1 MVALARVRRTAPQ
14 VPSAARREEPWLAGA
29 LTWALVLCWVG
40 TICVVVLSAS
50 AALGPGRPTWWGVA
64 IAIVLIVV
72 SVEPVRRWV
81 RRGVEDVVYSHH
93 DDAFNVVTRL
103 NRQLG
108 APRDEEQPVSDRMSV
123 AAVLARTLSVP
134 YVEVVADGVTSSVVG
149 SRPEDRELHVVPLT
163 YGDDALG
170 EIRVSSRRAGVRL
183 SGEELALLRD
193 LADQLAIGM
202 YAVRMSEEVSAS
214 RTALVAAREEERR
227 RIRRDLHDGLGP
239 TLASLRLQLAAAQRL
254 LATEP
259 DEAAAIL
266 ADVSGQMN
274 QTTAEIRRL
283 VYGLRPPLLDE
294 LGLVAAIRNHPA
306 ALSSIELDVQPDV
319 LVPLPAAVEVAF
331 YRIATEAIHN
341 VVRHSGG
348 RHARIAFDI
357 DDRHATMSVSD
368 DGRGLPEPF
377 VAGVGVSAIRERAA
391 EVGGTAEWQANPGGG
406 VTVTTTVPLEGT
418 LHA

>member
-1 MVALARVRRTAPQ
+1 MLSPASAERPHS

-50 AALGPGRPTWWGVA
+50 AALGPRRPTWWGVA

-72 SVEPVRRWV
+72 SVQPVRRWV

-108 APRDEEQPVSDRMSV
+108 APRDEEQPVSDHMSV

-134 YVEVVADGVTSSVVG
+134 YVEVVARWSHQQCRRHPARGPRAPRRPADLRRTKRSARSGSAHGGPAYACPARSS
-149 SRPEDRELHVVPLT
+149 
-163 YGDDALG
+163 
-170 EIRVSSRRAGVRL
+170 
-183 SGEELALLRD
+183 ALLRD

-239 TLASLRLQLAAAQRL
+239 TLASLRLQLAAA
-254 LATEP
+254 
-259 DEAAAIL
+259 
-266 ADVSGQMN
+266 SGCSPRN
-274 QTTAEIRRL
+274 RTRR
-283 VYGLRPPLLDE
+283 R
-294 LGLVAAIRNHPA
+294 R
-306 ALSSIELDVQPDV
+306 SSP
-319 LVPLPAAVEVAF
+319 
-331 YRIATEAIHN
+331 T
-341 VVRHSGG
+341 
-348 RHARIAFDI
+348 
-357 DDRHATMSVSD
+357 
-368 DGRGLPEPF
+368 
-377 VAGVGVSAIRERAA
+377 
-391 EVGGTAEWQANPGGG
+391 
-406 VTVTTTVPLEGT
+406 
-418 LHA
+418 

>member
-1 MVALARVRRTAPQ
+1 MVALARVRRSAPQ
-14 VPSAARREEPWLAGA
+14 VSPAARREEPWLAGA

-50 AALGPGRPTWWGVA
+50 AALGPGRPTWCGVA

-108 APRDEEQPVSDRMSV
+108 TPRDDEQPVSDHMSV

-134 YVEVVADGVTSSVVG
+134 YVEVVSDGVTSSVVG
-149 SRPEDRELHVVPLT
+149 TRSEDRELHVVPLT
-163 YGDDALG
+163 YSDDVLG

-183 SGEELALLRD
+183 SGEELGLLRD

-239 TLASLRLQLAAAQRL
+239 TLASLRLQLAAARRL
-254 LATEP
+254 LP
-259 DEAAAIL
+259 HDPHAAATL
-266 ADVSGQMN
+266 VDELQDEVRS
-274 QTTAEIRRL
+274 TTAEVRRL
-283 VYGLRPPLLDE
+283 VYDLRPPLLDE
-294 LGLVAAIRNHPA
+294 FGLVG
-306 ALSSIELDVQPDV
+306 ALRTREGHTDGLDVRVEAADDLPV
-319 LVPLPAAVEVAF
+319 LPAAVEVALF
-331 YRIATEAIHN
+331 RIATEALHN
-341 VVRHSGG
+341 VA
-348 RHARIAFDI
+348 RHAAARTAAV
-357 DDRHATMSVSD
+357 RLSVSDDDVVLTVVD
-368 DGRGLPEPF
+368 DGRGLPDP
-377 VAGVGVSAIRERAA
+377 VVPGVGLAA
-391 EVGGTAEWQANPGGG
+391 M
-406 VTVTTTVPLEGT
+406 
-418 LHA
+418 